1 MPNVNKKSPDNGEPE
16 PTWRLA
22 AAVVVAVA
30 LGVLAIYWCI

>member
-1 MPNVNKKSPDNGEPE
+1 MPNGYKKSPDNGEPE

-30 LGVLAIYWCI
+30 LGLLAIYWSI

>member
-1 MPNVNKKSPDNGEPE
+1 MASGYKKPPENGESE

-30 LGVLAIYWCI
+30 LGVLAIYWSL